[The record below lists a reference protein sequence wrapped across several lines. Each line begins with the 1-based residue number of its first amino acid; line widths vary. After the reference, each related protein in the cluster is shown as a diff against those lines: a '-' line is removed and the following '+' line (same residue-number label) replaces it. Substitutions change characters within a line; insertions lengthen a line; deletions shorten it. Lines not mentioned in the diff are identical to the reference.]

1 LAQFLQRYG
10 FQAGCYPPSRREGV
24 FKLMAENQIENTRTF
39 RRTITAAD
47 GTGIIQI
54 LSAADSFAE
63 YSDLTARYVLG
74 RSFFLEALTAAVHLP
89 SYQQAPF
96 AELFLEM
103 NSAER
108 LAALLEIEESYP
120 FVGVRFH
127 ARKGTTGSWNTLA
140 TARFQNKGRETSYP
154 LVIPYLSI
162 NQLKLLSP
170 DDNLGISII
179 NYGHGVLGSGDYLNL
194 EGDFRVTLDLIEK
207 PQIRAIGAGL
217 PYGVDVNSAAPTRF
231 RTANT
236 NRAILYATNTGN
248 VPIWIAGTSS
258 VAIGSGIF
266 LAPNGGGNLT
276 EQTLTGELW
285 AIAEG
290 ATSRICGVE
299 ASYV

>member
-1 LAQFLQRYG
+1 MGQ
-10 FQAGCYPPSRREGV
+10 
-24 FKLMAENQIENTRTF
+24 NQIENTRTF

-54 LSAADSFAE
+54 LSPADSFAE
-63 YSDLTARYVLG
+63 YSELSARYILG
-74 RSFFLEALTAAVHLP
+74 KNFFLEAITAAVHLP
-89 SYQQAPF
+89 SMQQAPY
-96 AELFLEM
+96 AALFPEM
-103 NSAER
+103 DAAER
-108 LAALLEIEESYP
+108 MAALMEVEEGYP
-120 FVGVRFH
+120 FIGLRFH
-127 ARKGTTGSWNTLA
+127 ARKGNAGSWNTIS
-140 TARFQNKGRETSYP
+140 TARFNNKGRETSYP
-154 LVIPYLSI
+154 IVIPYFTV

-170 DDNLGISII
+170 DDNIGISVI
-179 NYGHGVLGSGDYLNL
+179 NYDHGVLGSGDYINL
-194 EGDFRVTLDLIEK
+194 EGDFRFILDLIEK

-231 RTANT
+231 ITANT

>member
-1 LAQFLQRYG
+1 MGQ
-10 FQAGCYPPSRREGV
+10 
-24 FKLMAENQIENTRTF
+24 NQIENTRTF

-63 YSDLTARYVLG
+63 YAELSSRYILG
-74 RSFFLEALTAAVHLP
+74 KSFFLEAITAAIHLP
-89 SYQQAPF
+89 SMQEAPY
-96 AELFLEM
+96 AALFPEM
-103 NSAER
+103 NAAER
-108 LAALLEIEESYP
+108 MAVLQEIEENYP

-127 ARKGTTGSWNTLA
+127 ARKGSTGPWNTIS
-140 TARFQNKGRETSYP
+140 TARFNNKGRETSYP
-154 LVIPYLSI
+154 IVIPYLSV
-162 NQLKLLSP
+162 NNLKLLSP

-179 NYGHGVLGSGDYLNL
+179 NYDHGVLGSGDYINL
-194 EGDFRVTLDLIEK
+194 EGDFHFTLDLIEK

-217 PYGVDVNSAAPTRF
+217 PYGVDIGTAAPTRF
-231 RTANT
+231 RLANT

-248 VPIWIAGTSS
+248 TPIWIAGNSS
-258 VAIGSGIF
+258 VAIGSGIY

-285 AIAEG
+285 AIAEDT
-290 ATSRICGVE
+290 TSRICGVE

>member
-1 LAQFLQRYG
+1 MAQ
-10 FQAGCYPPSRREGV
+10 
-24 FKLMAENQIENTRTF
+24 NQIENTRTF

-47 GTGIIQI
+47 TGIIQI

-63 YSDLTARYVLG
+63 YAELSNRYILG
-74 RSFFLEALTAAVHLP
+74 KSFFLEAITAAIHLP
-89 SYQQAPF
+89 SMQQAPY
-96 AELFLEM
+96 AALFPEM
-103 NSAER
+103 NAAER
-108 LAALLEIEESYP
+108 MAVLQEIEENYP
-120 FVGVRFH
+120 YVGLRFH
-127 ARKGTTGSWNTLA
+127 ARKGNAGSWNTIS
-140 TARFQNKGRETSYP
+140 TARFNNKGRETSYP
-154 LVIPYLSI
+154 IIIPYLSV
-162 NQLKLLSP
+162 NNLKLLSP
-170 DDNLGISII
+170 DDNLGISLI
-179 NYGHGVLGSGDYLNL
+179 NYGHGVLGSGDYINL
-194 EGDFRVTLDLIEK
+194 EGDFRFTLDLIEK

-248 VPIWIAGTSS
+248 TPIWIAGNPS

-285 AIAEG
+285 AIAEET
-290 ATSRICGVE
+290 TSRICGVE